1 MQPDFVEAD
10 RATRLKFWGLASLLL
25 LLIVLERLTSPSA
38 ALRAADPVRALNK
51 SVDRLLIIAV
61 ITAPFFIASSIYLIR
76 LAIKVTQSGRWPP
89 AGMRV
94 AFRTRIYRGRRA
106 TVNSILM
113 FVLAGLSL
121 LATPALFYTWHLAS
135 RAASNLRLPNK
146 QIQPTPRTGAADL
159 HR

>member
-10 RATRLKFWGLASLLL
+10 RATRLKFWGFASLLL

-94 AFRTRIYRGRRA
+94 VTFTTAAFLFPYSASQPPVWKLIWFTTCGS
-106 TVNSILM
+106 NS
-113 FVLAGLSL
+113 S
-121 LATPALFYTWHLAS
+121 
-135 RAASNLRLPNK
+135 LRLPE
-146 QIQPTPRTGAADL
+146 IAAGTGTPSM
-159 HR
+159 